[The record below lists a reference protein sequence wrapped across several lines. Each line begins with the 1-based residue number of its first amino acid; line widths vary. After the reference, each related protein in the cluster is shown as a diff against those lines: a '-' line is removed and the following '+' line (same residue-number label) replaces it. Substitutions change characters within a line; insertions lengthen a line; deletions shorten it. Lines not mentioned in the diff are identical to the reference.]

1 MKISDVSE
9 KILAKVGKNITKI
22 PESSVC
28 FYDKAAEAADTLADK
43 LNQDW
48 GLIQH
53 RYFVKCNS
61 ISFMLGGCAVGA
73 CVGLYFGGKKLVEK
87 VKELRASGEDETQN

>member
-9 KILAKVGKNITKI
+9 KILAKVGKSMVKI
-22 PESSVC
+22 PDSKVC
-28 FYDKAAEAADTLADK
+28 LYDKAVEAADALADG

-53 RYFVKCNS
+53 RYFVKCNNV
-61 ISFMLGGCAVGA
+61 SFLLGGCAVGA
-73 CVGLYFGGKKLVEK
+73 CVGLYFGGKKLIK
-87 VKELRASGEDETQN
+87 RVKELQASGEDETQN

>member
-9 KILAKVGKNITKI
+9 KILAKVGKNTTKI

-28 FYDKAAEAADTLADK
+28 FYDKAAEATDALSDK

-53 RYFVKCNS
+53 GYFVKCNS
-61 ISFMLGGCAVGA
+61 ISFLLGGCAVGA
-73 CVGLYFGGKKLVEK
+73 CVGLYLGGKKLVKK
-87 VKELRASGEDETQN
+87 VKDLRASGEDETQN